1 MKAPMELHDPLGD
14 RLRRWA
20 VVVLALLVGLATMWV
35 YLRMSERRG
44 YEGCIEAYAAAR
56 TAADSSLVDV
66 QRSDAATGRLD
77 AAYGV
82 SCGELK
88 LRGQLR

>member
-1 MKAPMELHDPLGD
+1 MELRDPLSD

-20 VVVLALLVGLATMWV
+20 VVVLALVVGLATMWV
-35 YLRMSERRG
+35 YLRMSDRRG
-44 YEGCIEAYAAAR
+44 LDGCVEAYGAAR
-56 TAADSSLVDV
+56 DAADSALVDV

-88 LRGQLR
+88 LRGELR

>member
-1 MKAPMELHDPLGD
+1 MELRESLSD
-14 RLRRWA
+14 RVRPW
-20 VVVLALLVGLATMWV
+20 LLVAGAVAVGLVTMWI

-44 YEGCIEAYAAAR
+44 VAGCVQAYAGAR
-56 TAADSSLVDV
+56 NAKDSALVDV
-66 QRSDAATGRLD
+66 QQSGAATGRLD

-82 SCGELK
+82 SCGELR

>member
-1 MKAPMELHDPLGD
+1 MELRESLSD
-14 RLRRWA
+14 RVRPWILVA
-20 VVVLALLVGLATMWV
+20 GALAVGLAAMWI

-44 YEGCIEAYAAAR
+44 VAGCVQAYASAR
-56 TAADSSLVDV
+56 NATDSALVDV
-66 QRSDAATGRLD
+66 QTSGAAKGRLD

-82 SCGELK
+82 SCGELR